1 MGLDMYLY
9 AGKYIPFRGWDEDEK
24 NNEKFDKFVELTG
37 LNELI
42 DKGKGCISAEV
53 KIEIGYWRKANAI
66 HKYFVDKCANGKD
79 ECQEIYVDREE
90 LVKLKDICGQ
100 LSLTKDVEQ
109 AKELLPPQSG
119 FFFGSTEIDEYYF
132 HGIEYTYNLLNKIL
146 EKISEDDCD
155 YEFIYRASW

>member
-1 MGLDMYLY
+1 MGLDMCLY
-9 AGKYIPFRGWDEDEK
+9 VEQWIPFRGWDSDEK
-24 NNEKFDKFVELTG
+24 SDEKFDKLVELAE
-37 LNELI
+37 LNELV
-42 DKGKGCISAEV
+42 DKGHGYVPAYAKV
-53 KIEIGYWRKANAI
+53 QIGYWRKANAV
-66 HKYFVDKCANGKD
+66 HKYFVDKCASGKD

-119 FFFGSTEIDEYYF
+119 FFFGGTEIDARYF
-132 HGIEYTYNLLNKIL
+132 NDVEYTYDLLNKIL
-146 EKISEDDCD
+146 EKIPEDDYY

>member
-9 AGKYIPFRGWDEDEK
+9 AKMYISVRELNEDEK
-24 NNEKFDKFVELTG
+24 SNEKFNKLVELSG
-37 LNELI
+37 LNKVFI
-42 DKGKGCISAEV
+42 TTSSTV
-53 KIEIGYWRKANAI
+53 EIGYWRKANAI
-66 HKYFVDKCANGKD
+66 HKYFVDKCASGKD

-146 EKISEDDCD
+146 EKIPEDNYD